1 MCRSSRHVFVG
12 CITPLKLRRG
22 RGEHDLSEYTSYDA
36 LGLAAL
42 VRKREVTPAE
52 LAHAAFAAMD
62 AVNDRLNAI
71 VGQVE
76 PPVRDK
82 VFEAD
87 AAFAGVPFV
96 VKDLWHG

>member
-1 MCRSSRHVFVG
+1 M
-12 CITPLKLRRG
+12 T
-22 RGEHDLSEYTSYDA
+22 LSEYTSYDA

-76 PPVRDK
+76 PPGTASRRN
-82 VFEAD
+82 
-87 AAFAGVPFV
+87 AAQFNPR
-96 VKDLWHG
+96 